1 MCFKKLDKLCKK
13 FNIIDIG
20 CIELGA
26 FVFALMLAQLIPKIN
41 QINWKIYL
49 VIFILLEIK
58 PIITMFK
65 KNNEQG
71 QQAAEIFEK
80 SINKAQSDKQSDNP
94 EKPDSASEVEKSLK

>member
-65 KNNEQG
+65 KNN
-71 QQAAEIFEK
+71 
-80 SINKAQSDKQSDNP
+80 
-94 EKPDSASEVEKSLK
+94 